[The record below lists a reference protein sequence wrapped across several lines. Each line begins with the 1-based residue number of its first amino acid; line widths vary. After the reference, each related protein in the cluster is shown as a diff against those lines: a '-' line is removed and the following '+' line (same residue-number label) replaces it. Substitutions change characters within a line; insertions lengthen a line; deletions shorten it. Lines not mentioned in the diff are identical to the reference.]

1 MKIDHVL
8 LYRFKPGVDRI
19 DEHLATTLAFR
30 DNTKGLLTLKCG
42 RNIAEGYAERF
53 THGFVMTFASRD
65 DLDTYNRSESHRRLV
80 EGFRADLEEKLIF
93 DFYSP

>member
-1 MKIDHVL
+1 MSC
-8 LYRFKPGVDRI
+8 YTGSSQG
-19 DEHLATTLAFR
+19 LAELTNTWRQILAFR
-30 DNTKGLLTLKCG
+30 DNTKSLLTLKCG
-42 RNIAEGYAERF
+42 RNIAEGYSDRF

-80 EGFRADLEEKLIF
+80 EEFRADLEDKLIF